1 MDKGITYTSLIAA
14 IVGIGVGVYIAG
26 RTKKVIKSKDI
37 INNNNYTKDTKIN
50 NNNGS
55 EILSKKKNICIV
67 TGGSRGIGAAACLK
81 LQAMYKIVCVY
92 NANKAKADEI
102 VEKITN
108 SGNDAVA
115 IQCDVSDTKSIKSLF
130 NKVEKYFKN
139 EKITALVNNAA
150 IIGPTGVEGKL
161 LGMPSVDNP
170 KFESQFINMIKTNV
184 LNPLTCTK
192 LALEKMSKINGGIG
206 GAIVNISS
214 GSAFIQGSPVL
225 YAITKGALNSLQ
237 TSIVCECAEHGVRI
251 NAIAPGMCNT
261 DMPSD
266 VAKKRTIP
274 NIPLK
279 RLGEASE
286 IADAIY
292 FLLSNQSSYVS
303 GANIRIAGG
312 RPMGNVQ

>member
-1 MDKGITYTSLIAA
+1 MKKILIT
-14 IVGIGVGVYIAG
+14 
-26 RTKKVIKSKDI
+26 
-37 INNNNYTKDTKIN
+37 
-50 NNNGS
+50 
-55 EILSKKKNICIV
+55 
-67 TGGSRGIGAAACLK
+67 GA
-81 LQAMYKIVCVY
+81 
-92 NANKAKADEI
+92 
-102 VEKITN
+102 
-108 SGNDAVA
+108 S
-115 IQCDVSDTKSIKSLF
+115 
-130 NKVEKYFKN
+130 
-139 EKITALVNNAA
+139 
-150 IIGPTGVEGKL
+150 
-161 LGMPSVDNP
+161 
-170 KFESQFINMIKTNV
+170 
-184 LNPLTCTK
+184 
-192 LALEKMSKINGGIG
+192 GGIG